1 MTMAG
6 AKVNDSS
13 LDEAVGKLKGSIS
26 KYLKE
31 GDKK

>member
-1 MTMAG
+1 MAG

-13 LDEAVGKLKGSIS
+13 LDEAVEMLKGSIG